1 MRWLNLPLAT
11 IREPLYRD
19 VADLVFDSDG
29 LSLSHAAE
37 RLQHLVEAQWQRAM
51 AA

>member
-1 MRWLNLPLAT
+1 V
-11 IREPLYRD
+11 REPLYLE

-29 LSLSHAAE
+29 LSLTHAAE
-37 RLQHLVEAQWQRAM
+37 RLQALVESQWQRAM